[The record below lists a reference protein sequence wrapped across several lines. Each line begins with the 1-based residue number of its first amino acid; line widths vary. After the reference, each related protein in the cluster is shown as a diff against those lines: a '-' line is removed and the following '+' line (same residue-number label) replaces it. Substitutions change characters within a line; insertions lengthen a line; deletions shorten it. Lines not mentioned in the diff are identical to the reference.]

1 MFFIYSTDS
10 ESMKAVIMAGGYATR
25 LWPIT
30 KTKAKPLL
38 PLGKKRIIDYIYEKV
53 KPFGFDIIVSTNLRF
68 KEDFERW
75 AEDKDVELVIENT
88 TKEEEKLGAVR
99 ALYEVTKEIEDD
111 VLVLAGDNIFSFGLE
126 EFVERYRSL
135 KKPLIALYDVGDV
148 ELARRYGVAILDG
161 ERIVSFEEKPEKPK
175 STLAGIGI
183 YALDRRTKDMLGEYV
198 RGERKDNLGDF
209 ISWLISR
216 EEVYGFVFENGN
228 WYDVGN
234 PDSYLEAFKMYLANH
249 VSEDVEIDKT
259 SKIIPPVVIEEG
271 VVIRKRSII
280 GPYAYIGRGCEI
292 EASDV
297 SDSVIFD
304 EVILRKA
311 KVWRSII
318 DEKCEIRNLELSSSI
333 IGGHAKIQR
342 GE

>member
-1 MFFIYSTDS
+1 
-10 ESMKAVIMAGGYATR
+10 MKAVIMAGGYATR

-38 PLGKKRIIDYIYEKV
+38 PLGKKTIIDHIYEKI

-68 KEDFERW
+68 RDDFEQW
-75 AEDKDVELVIENT
+75 ADDKDVELVIENT

-99 ALYEVTKEIEDD
+99 ALHEVTSTFDD
-111 VLVLAGDNIFSFGLE
+111 EVLVIAGDNIFSFGLDDFITRYE
-126 EFVERYRSL
+126 EI
-135 KKPLIALYDVGDV
+135 KKPLIALYDVGDYD
-148 ELARRYGVAILDG
+148 LARRYGIAILNG
-161 ERIVSFEEKPEKPK
+161 EKIVSFEEKPEKPK

-183 YALDRRTKDMLGEYV
+183 YALDRETKDMLGDYV

-209 ISWLISR
+209 ISWLIDR
-216 EEVYGFVFENGN
+216 REVYGFVFDNGN

-234 PDSYLEAFKMYLANH
+234 PDSYLGAMKVYLTH
-249 VSEDVEIDKT
+249 SVSEDVEIDRT
-259 SKIIPPVVIEEG
+259 SKIIEPVVIEEG
-271 VVIRKRSII
+271 VKIRRRSII
-280 GPYAYIGRGCEI
+280 GPYAYIGRNCEI
-292 EASDV
+292 EASDI

-304 EVILRKA
+304 DVILRKT

-318 DEKCEIRNLELSSSI
+318 DEKCEIRNLELSGSI